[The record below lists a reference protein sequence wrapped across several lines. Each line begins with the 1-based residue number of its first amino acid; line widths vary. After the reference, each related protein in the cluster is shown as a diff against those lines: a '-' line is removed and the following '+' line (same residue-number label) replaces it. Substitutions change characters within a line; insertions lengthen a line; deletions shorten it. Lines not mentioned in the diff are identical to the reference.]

1 MLNRNPGEYAK
12 QIEIIDNQQVKD
24 DDGFFDD
31 DKQVV
36 ILKTYAKIKTTR
48 GFTLMI
54 NDTDFSK
61 ALTNFTI
68 RYPKVLIT
76 RDMFVKY
83 NNRLYSIE
91 YLNNIDEAGIELEIQ
106 GKVVEK

>member
-1 MLNRNPGEYAK
+1 MNRNPGEYTK

-31 DKQVV
+31 DKQIV
-36 ILKTYAKIKTTR
+36 ILKTYAKIKTTS
-48 GFTLMI
+48 GFTLII

>member
-1 MLNRNPGEYAK
+1 MNRNPGEYAK